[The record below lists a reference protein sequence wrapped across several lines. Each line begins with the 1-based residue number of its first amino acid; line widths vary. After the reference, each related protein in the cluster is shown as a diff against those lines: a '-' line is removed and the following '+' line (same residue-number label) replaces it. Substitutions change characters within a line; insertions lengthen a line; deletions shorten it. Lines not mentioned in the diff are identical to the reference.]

1 MEQALHLANFWSPV
15 SLHRKR
21 RKSAVFNVQSCRGV
35 FGDHNG
41 WSWSRPW
48 SRPFSWP
55 TSGLLSLYIERE
67 ENRQLLMCNRVEG
80 S

>member
-1 MEQALHLANFWSPV
+1 MEQAIHLANFWSPV

-21 RKSAVFNVQSCRGV
+21 RQSAALNVQSCREV
-35 FGDHNG
+35 LGDRG

-48 SRPFSWP
+48 SRPFTWP

-67 ENRQLLMCNRVEG
+67 ENQQFSMCNRVEG